1 MISLATEL
9 YALVSAGHD
18 RLPYCV
24 DRDGPAVVR
33 RTGGKLAPVHE
44 FGGGGEERPAWLR
57 ARELRDDGTLTDR
70 LFNPWTVAK
79 HLEGA
84 YSVAVPAP
92 GWVECV
98 TLDID
103 AHAPSGASRAEVA
116 AAQAQ
121 ADRVL
126 GDVWAALACDAT
138 RRPIVQRTPRGGYHV
153 TFPLTRDGYREGA
166 QREQA
171 WPAAFAAGW
180 FARHLEQAGLELAPG
195 VLEVFPSGRALR
207 VPCGRGMRLLQVTW
221 PDSPESLGVV
231 VCPGTV
237 RYQTRADG
245 GVRVVRHV
253 AAQARTY
260 IRQFQAQRRSIAEW
274 LGRPEA
280 KWHPTHGFLGWRGAQ
295 NEKKQAADAMGQPA
309 HYRQSD
315 DVLGPPGGGAGFP
328 AAAGVAGLAGGAVVA
343 NENNSKIPA
352 GEASRFSPGLA
363 GEQGLHA
370 GAYSAP
376 LPKAR
381 RSVRSREAPEAE
393 VPAAA
398 GKLVKGAAFRA
409 KVRQLLAHGVTE
421 PSTRHDAVLTLS
433 FYWGATCGRSVAATL
448 AELETWCRAHAHAG
462 STLAPRDFVATCVRE
477 ATSYLLA
484 FQPLWRF
491 KGHGDGGGQV
501 SLAAADAVVLD
512 AIDPRVRDEATA
524 LLCWLAGRADAQGW
538 VAQPVELAGG
548 LIDRLCPVDRR
559 LVIDG
564 KSRRRTRVAIEALE
578 RLGVL
583 TLAKNYIVGR
593 QGKLFSCWYQF
604 GSGVLP
610 QRIDVAATEW
620 AALAPR
626 TPATDDAPLPIV
638 AENAPPVSVCV
649 VGVREVPEGLL
660 QVLSAGVRGEPRARL
675 LSTPDSQ
682 PAVTASADAPARPPW
697 WARMYLHRSF
707 TPDELRAANFATV
720 VPFPDRPPRPPRYV
734 REPAEVVPLRPPP
747 GVITPSE
754 IAARARRS
762 VRAARLQ

>member
-1 MISLATEL
+1 MEAASGLIAVATEL

-24 DRDGPAVVR
+24 DRHGPAVVR
-33 RTGGKLAPVHE
+33 RAGGKLAPVHE
-44 FGGGGEERPAWLR
+44 FGGGGEARPAWLR

-92 GWVECV
+92 GWVQCV

-103 AHAPSGASRAEVA
+103 AHAPSNATRAEVA

-126 GDVWAALACDAT
+126 ADVWAALACDAA

-153 TFPLTRDGYREGA
+153 TFPLTRDGFREGT
-166 QREQA
+166 QREHT

-207 VPCGRGMRLLQVTW
+207 VPCGRGMRLLQATW
-221 PDSPESLGVV
+221 PDSPESLGLTS
-231 VCPGTV
+231 CAGTT

-245 GVRVVRHV
+245 SVHAVRHV
-253 AAQARTY
+253 AAQVYAY
-260 IRQFQAQRRSIAEW
+260 IQQFQAQRRSIAEW

-280 KWHPTHGFLGWRGAQ
+280 KWHPTHGFFGWRGGQ
-295 NEKKQAADAMGQPA
+295 TEKKQRHDSMGQPV

-315 DVLGPPGGGAGFP
+315 DVLGPPGGGAPSG
-328 AAAGVAGLAGGAVVA
+328 ALGGAGLPAGAVRVA
-343 NENNSKIPA
+343 NENNSKTPA
-352 GEASRFSPGLA
+352 GSAATFSPGLA
-363 GEQGLHA
+363 GEQGPHA

-381 RSVRSREAPEAE
+381 RPPPSREE
-393 VPAAA
+393 PAAA
-398 GKLVKGAAFRA
+398 GGKLVKGAAFRT
-409 KVRQLLAHGVTE
+409 KVRQLLAHGVTA
-421 PSTRHDAVLTLS
+421 PSTRHDAVLTLC
-433 FYWGATCGRSVAATL
+433 FYWGATCGKSLAATL

-462 STLAPRDFVATCVRE
+462 STLAPREFVAACLRE

-501 SLAAADAVVLD
+501 SLAMADAAVLA
-512 AIDPRVRDEATA
+512 AIDPRVHDEATA

-548 LIDRLCPVDRR
+548 LIDRLCPIDRR
-559 LVIDG
+559 LVVDG
-564 KSRRRTRVAIEALE
+564 KSRRRTRVAIEELE

-610 QRIDVAATEW
+610 QRIDVPATEW

-626 TPATDDAPLPIV
+626 APATDAPPV
-638 AENAPPVSVCV
+638 VVEAAPPVSVCV
-649 VGVREVPEGLL
+649 VGTREVPEGLL

-675 LSTPDSQ
+675 LPTVDP
-682 PAVTASADAPARPPW
+682 SAPPHGEAPPARPPW

-720 VPFPDRPPRPPRYV
+720 VPFPDQPPRPLRYV
-734 REPAEVVPLRPPP
+734 REPADVVPLRPPP
-747 GVITPSE
+747 GVITPAE
-754 IAARARRS
+754 IAARARRG
-762 VRAARLQ
+762 VAVVRLQ